1 LVQVTTKTA
10 HDDETPQKKE
20 LVAIG
25 IVVAVGRRL
34 SMDDYLA
41 ASQKARA
48 TLDEIKQAVR

>member
-1 LVQVTTKTA
+1 MMMRPPK
-10 HDDETPQKKE
+10 EKE

-25 IVVAVGRRL
+25 IVVAVGRRP

-48 TLDEIKQAVR
+48 TRDEIKQAVR